1 MSFIVIEGL
10 DGAGK
15 STQVKKIKEFFAT
28 KGIETEYVHFPRY
41 DSPIYGDM
49 VAEFLRG
56 DYGSLDTVHPKIVA
70 LLYALDRQQAAPM
83 INGWLSEGKAVIVDR
98 YVYSNIAYQCAKSDK
113 KEELKQWILNLEYGQ
128 NKIPEPDLTL
138 FLDVPFSFTT
148 AKLTEE
154 REGDDRDYLL
164 GKKDIHEASLSFQES
179 VREVY
184 IECSGE
190 KDNYKVIPCSDAE
203 GGMATAD
210 VIFNRIK
217 NEIEKFAL

>member
-15 STQVKKIKEFFAT
+15 STQVKKLKEFFSA
-28 KGIETEYVHFPRY
+28 KGIDSEYVHFPRF
-41 DSPIYGDM
+41 DAPIYGEM

-56 DYGSLDTVHPKIVA
+56 DYGSLDSVNPKIVA
-70 LLYALDRQQAAPM
+70 LLYALDRQQAAKM
-83 INGWLSEGKAVIVDR
+83 IRGWIAEGKAVIIDR
-98 YVYSNIAYQCAKSDK
+98 YVYSNIAYQCAKCDN

-128 NKIPEPDLTL
+128 NNIPEPDLTL

-148 AKLTEE
+148 EKLTEE
-154 REGDDRDYLL
+154 RQGDDRDYLQ

-184 IECSGE
+184 IECAGG
-190 KDNYKVIPCSDAE
+190 DDRYKVISCCNAQGD
-203 GGMATAD
+203 MATAD
-210 VIFNRIK
+210 IIFNRIK
-217 NEIEKFAL
+217 DEIEKSAL

>member
-15 STQVKKIKEFFAT
+15 STQVKKIKEFFAAR
-28 KGIETEYVHFPRY
+28 GVDSEYVHFPRF
-41 DSPIYGDM
+41 DAPIYGDM

-83 INGWLSEGKAVIVDR
+83 INGWLADGKVVIIDR
-98 YVYSNIAYQCAKSDK
+98 YVYSNIAYQCAKSENK
-113 KEELKQWILNLEYGQ
+113 AELKQWILNLEYGQ
-128 NKIPEPDLTL
+128 NNIPQPDLTI

-154 REGDDRDYLL
+154 REGDDRDYLK
-164 GKKDIHEASLSFQES
+164 GKTDIHEASLTFQES
-179 VREVY
+179 VRQVY
-184 IECSGE
+184 IECEGTDE
-190 KDNYKVIPCSDAE
+190 KYKIISCSDE
-203 GGMATAD
+203 NGGMATAD
-210 VIFNRIK
+210 IIFNRIK
-217 NEIEKFAL
+217 NEIEKSAL